1 MNLIYAHRLL
11 LDRSREGEQR
21 MLVSDRS
28 ECTQLQE
35 MAAAGLVEV
44 TRRGTL
50 TAPSVILER
59 LTDLGRTFLR
69 AFPQGMPGA
78 EIPPATQERSES
90 EKRADSC
97 AVAVGKWRGKFAAMQ
112 QAEVH

>member
-11 LDRSREGEQR
+11 LDFSQQGEQQQ
-21 MLVSDRS
+21 LVSDRS
-28 ECTQLQE
+28 ECIQLQE

-44 TRRGTL
+44 TRRGPP
-50 TAPSVILER
+50 TAPAVILER

-78 EIPPATQERSES
+78 KIPPATPERSES

-97 AVAVGKWRGKFAAMQ
+97 AVAVGKWQGKFAAMQ
-112 QAEVH
+112 QAEIH